1 MHQILAVQPFSIDL
15 AQRVDIE
22 GSNTPTLRSGNRV
35 LDRSGHV
42 VGILFVGQILFA
54 INDISAGLTGLVGNV
69 RQAASMV
76 TDGTREIADG
86 NMVLATRTER
96 QAGEVNAAA
105 SAMHELTVKVSENA
119 DRANQL
125 NGLVASLSTRPFTP
139 PMLTV
144 T

>member
-1 MHQILAVQPFSIDL
+1 
-15 AQRVDIE
+15 
-22 GSNTPTLRSGNRV
+22 
-35 LDRSGHV
+35 
-42 VGILFVGQILFA
+42 
-54 INDISAGLTGLVGNV
+54 VGNV

-86 NMVLATRTER
+86 NMVLATRTE
-96 QAGEVNAAA
+96 QQTGEVNAAA
-105 SAMHELTVKVSENA
+105 SAMHELTVEVSQNA
-119 DRANQL
+119 GRANQL